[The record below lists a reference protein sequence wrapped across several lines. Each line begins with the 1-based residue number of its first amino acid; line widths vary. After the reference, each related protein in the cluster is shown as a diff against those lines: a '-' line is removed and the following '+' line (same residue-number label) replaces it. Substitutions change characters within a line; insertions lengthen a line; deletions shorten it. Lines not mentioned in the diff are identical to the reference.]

1 MKRSV
6 FLLAAVMATIW
17 VFSQKATTMRE
28 AFADKFLIGTAL
40 NTRQVVSRD
49 KALQALIKDNFS
61 AVVAENCM
69 KAEVLQPQEGVF
81 NFKDGDRLCDLAEK
95 NGQVVTGHC
104 LIWHSQ
110 APRWFFKDKDGK
122 TVSREVLVQRM
133 KDHIYKVV
141 RHYKGRVKGWDVVNE
156 AVEGNGELRKSL
168 SSLPMRQIL
177 MWSFITMI
185 MGWIH
190 LVNERLW
197 YVWSKT

>member
-6 FLLAAVMATIW
+6 FLLAAVMATIG

-95 NGQVVTGHC
+95 KWAGGYWPLLDMAFSSPSVVFQGQ
-104 LIWHSQ
+104 
-110 APRWFFKDKDGK
+110 R
-122 TVSREVLVQRM
+122 R
-133 KDHIYKVV
+133 
-141 RHYKGRVKGWDVVNE
+141 
-156 AVEGNGELRKSL
+156 
-168 SSLPMRQIL
+168 
-177 MWSFITMI
+177 
-185 MGWIH
+185 
-190 LVNERLW
+190 
-197 YVWSKT
+197 

>member
-69 KAEVLQPQEGVF
+69 KVSAAGVMNNPVVFSKEEIAE
-81 NFKDGDRLCDLAEK
+81 
-95 NGQVVTGHC
+95 
-104 LIWHSQ
+104 
-110 APRWFFKDKDGK
+110 
-122 TVSREVLVQRM
+122 
-133 KDHIYKVV
+133 IY
-141 RHYKGRVKGWDVVNE
+141 
-156 AVEGNGELRKSL
+156 RKAL
-168 SSLPMRQIL
+168 
-177 MWSFITMI
+177 
-185 MGWIH
+185 
-190 LVNERLW
+190 
-197 YVWSKT
+197 

>member
-81 NFKDGDRLCDLAEK
+81 NFKDGDRFGGKKWAGGYWPLLDMAFSSPPVVFQ
-95 NGQVVTGHC
+95 GQ
-104 LIWHSQ
+104 
-110 APRWFFKDKDGK
+110 R
-122 TVSREVLVQRM
+122 R
-133 KDHIYKVV
+133 
-141 RHYKGRVKGWDVVNE
+141 
-156 AVEGNGELRKSL
+156 
-168 SSLPMRQIL
+168 
-177 MWSFITMI
+177 
-185 MGWIH
+185 
-190 LVNERLW
+190 
-197 YVWSKT
+197 

>member
-6 FLLAAVMATIW
+6 FLLAAVMAAIG
-17 VFSQKATTMRE
+17 VFGQKATTMRE

-95 NGQVVTGHC
+95 MGRWLLATADMAFSSPSVVFHGQ
-104 LIWHSQ
+104 
-110 APRWFFKDKDGK
+110 
-122 TVSREVLVQRM
+122 
-133 KDHIYKVV
+133 
-141 RHYKGRVKGWDVVNE
+141 GR
-156 AVEGNGELRKSL
+156 
-168 SSLPMRQIL
+168 
-177 MWSFITMI
+177 
-185 MGWIH
+185 
-190 LVNERLW
+190 
-197 YVWSKT
+197 